1 MAEKKPHW
9 SNLLLPHRSYSPSQ
23 KEPSSTKKNFFSIR
37 PRSPRPDTAR
47 DKGNPV
53 QVHPN
58 GAKDGLSMESK
69 GENDNEKGFQ
79 AVGDDSALLLPS
91 VTTDLDRKAER
102 DDDKKKDADRSPTGD
117 SSTLP
122 PTIPTISEYEV
133 PASLLLEA
141 AERDHSIE
149 S

>member
-9 SNLLLPHRSYSPSQ
+9 PNLLLPRRSHSPNQ
-23 KEPSSTKKNFFSIR
+23 KEPSSTKKNIFSIR
-37 PRSPRPDTAR
+37 SRSPRPDTAR
-47 DKGNPV
+47 DKGNAV
-53 QVHPN
+53 QVYPN
-58 GAKDGLSMESK
+58 GAKDGPSMESK
-69 GENDNEKGFQ
+69 GENDKEKGIQ
-79 AVGDDSALLLPS
+79 AAGDDSALLLPS

-102 DDDKKKDADRSPTGD
+102 DDDKENDADRSATGD
-117 SSTLP
+117 SSALP
-122 PTIPTISEYEV
+122 PTIPTISEHEV